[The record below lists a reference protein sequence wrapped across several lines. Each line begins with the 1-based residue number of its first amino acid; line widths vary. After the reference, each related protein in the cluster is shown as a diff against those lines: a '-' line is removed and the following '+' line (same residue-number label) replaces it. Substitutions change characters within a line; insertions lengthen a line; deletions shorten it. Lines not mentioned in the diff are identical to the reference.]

1 MKRLIAVLLMICMLL
16 PGMALAETPVCWTEW
31 LAPLQGR
38 LDDGYTVAEMCIVP
52 GVCAHVVLSRDGRNQ
67 LAIVRL
73 EEGAYKLEL
82 LATHA
87 LRQGYQTPVLL
98 ADDGDGKYL
107 SMFYR
112 YEDGTE
118 DAYVYRLD
126 KTGAWVLHSYTIAT
140 GEYSWREFSAHEG
153 YLTYRYYENNEKVSL
168 DHPVLL
174 PEAILLDG
182 SLLDTLPL
190 YHKKAC
196 AMDALCQGIES
207 YWAVKATG
215 ESRVHAERAI
225 LGVLR
230 NFDAY
235 LAGDTDAADAMLEA
249 AYESGCAIRI
259 SRTTAAHAMSYQ
271 ITKRIGPAHG
281 HACMLTLPHLWRH
294 MGDAPVICELNT
306 LMGTAD
312 GASLM
317 LGLLAATEMLP
328 DTLPDDATLDALAAS
343 VNVQRLG
350 NHPEALTTSELR
362 AIYVQAFTVC
372 SEDERA
378 RLAALWRKYAE

>member
-1 MKRLIAVLLMICMLL
+1 MQYVVKGRGTLNDGNLSAVMARLNMRRPMLVCSARMQADFAART
-16 PGMALAETPVCWTEW
+16 GMALPCFSGYHPNPD
-31 LAPLQGR
+31 LADAIAG
-38 LDDGYTVAEMCIVP
+38 AEMYREKGC
-52 GVCAHVVLSRDGRNQ
+52 DG
-67 LAIVRL
+67 LISVGGGSAMDTAKAVKAL
-73 EEGAYKLEL
+73 L
-82 LATHA
+82 LAGNMDDVRTSRLPEGDVTHIA
-87 LRQGYQTPVLL
+87 IP
-98 ADDGDGKYL
+98 
-107 SMFYR
+107 
-112 YEDGTE
+112 GT
-118 DAYVYRLD
+118 AG
-126 KTGAWVLHSYTIAT
+126 TGAEATPIAVV
-140 GEYSWREFSAHEG
+140 
-153 YLTYRYYENNEKVSL
+153 YENNEKVSL

-174 PEAILLDG
+174 PEAIVLDG

-235 LAGDTDAADAMLEA
+235 LAGDADAADTMLEA

-281 HACMLTLPHLWRH
+281 HACMLTLPYLWRH

-312 GASLM
+312 GASLLLGM
-317 LGLLAATEMLP
+317 LCAADMLP
-328 DTLPDDATLDALAAS
+328 DSMPDDATLDALAAS
-343 VNVQRLG
+343 VNTERLG
-350 NHPEALTTSELR
+350 NHPEPLTTAELR
-362 AIYVQAFTVC
+362 DSYVQALSPVAAA
-372 SEDERA
+372 EKDRH
-378 RLAALWRKYAE
+378 AALWRKYAE